1 MLKIENL
8 SFSYGKTQVFKDID
22 LQIDKGIN
30 ILIGPNAAG
39 KSTLIKSIFGLLNP
53 KGNISWKEKNL
64 QTLSLEDRTELMVYI
79 PQEDMTGNT
88 LTVFETVLLGRLSS
102 LAFKVQDQDLNA
114 VMNALITL
122 RIDNL
127 AKRRLSELSGGQKK
141 LVSIAQSLVRN
152 PEIILMDEPTN
163 NLDIQRQLELFD
175 VINKISTE
183 KKILFIIVMHDINL
197 SLRFADNLIIM
208 NSKGQIEK
216 QGIPENIIDEEIL
229 EKVYNIKAEV
239 YRINGRTMIW
249 PEKSMEYSI
258 KK

>member
-102 LAFKVQDQDLNA
+102 LAFKVQDQYMNA

-127 AKRRLSELSGGQKK
+127 AKKIER
-141 LVSIAQSLVRN
+141 
-152 PEIILMDEPTN
+152 
-163 NLDIQRQLELFD
+163 
-175 VINKISTE
+175 VIGRPKTGFYSTE
-183 KKILFIIVMHDINL
+183 F
-197 SLRFADNLIIM
+197 S
-208 NSKGQIEK
+208 
-216 QGIPENIIDEEIL
+216 EEPG
-229 EKVYNIKAEV
+229 NNF
-239 YRINGRTMIW
+239 NG
-249 PEKSMEYSI
+249 
-258 KK
+258 

>member
-8 SFSYGKTQVFKDID
+8 SFSYGKTPVFKDID

-39 KSTLIKSIFGLLNP
+39 KSTLVKSIFGLLNP
-53 KGNISWKEKNL
+53 KGCISWKGRSL
-64 QTLSLEDRTELMVYI
+64 QDLSLEDRTELMVYI
-79 PQEDMTGNT
+79 PQEDMAGSS

-102 LAFKVQDQDLNA
+102 LAFKVQDKDLNA
-114 VMNALITL
+114 VMNALVTL
-122 RIDNL
+122 RIENL
-127 AKRRLSELSGGQKK
+127 AKRKLSELSGGQKK
-141 LVSIAQSLVRN
+141 LASIAQSLVRS

-163 NLDIQRQLELFD
+163 NLDIQRKLELFD
-175 VINKISTE
+175 VIRKISIE

-208 NSKGQIEK
+208 NSKGEIEK

-229 EKVYNIKAEV
+229 EKVYNIKADV
-239 YRINGRTMIW
+239 YRIDEKTMIW
-249 PEKSMEYSI
+249 PKKSIGYGLKE
-258 KK
+258 

>member
-22 LQIDKGIN
+22 LQIDEGIN

-39 KSTLIKSIFGLLNP
+39 KSTLVKSIFGLLSP
-53 KGNISWKEKNL
+53 KGHISWKGKNL
-64 QTLSLEDRTELMVYI
+64 QDLNLEDRMELMVYI
-79 PQEDMTGNT
+79 PQEDIAGNS

-102 LAFKVQDQDLNA
+102 LTFKVQDKDLDA
-114 VMNALITL
+114 VMNALKTL
-122 RIDNL
+122 RIENL
-127 AKRRLSELSGGQKK
+127 AKRRLGELSGGQKK
-141 LVSIAQSLVRN
+141 LVSIAQSLVRS

-163 NLDIQRQLELFD
+163 NLDIQRQLELFY
-175 VINKISTE
+175 VMSKISTE

-197 SLRFADNLIIM
+197 SLKFADNLIIM

-229 EKVYNIKAEV
+229 EEVYNIKAKV
-239 YRINGRTMIW
+239 YRIDEKTMVW
-249 PEKSMEYSI
+249 PEKSIGYSI
-258 KK
+258 KG